1 MYFSVNT
8 SYKVTMNQVKIGKFI
23 AQCRKEQNITQ
34 AELAEKTGIAL
45 ITIARWETVDIKP
58 QMKAYGK
65 FLAFCEANGIKFE

>member
-1 MYFSVNT
+1 MTLKQQLIYVR
-8 SYKVTMNQVKIGKFI
+8 
-23 AQCRKEQNITQ
+23 RKLQLTQ

-65 FLAFCEANGIKFE
+65 FLSFCESNGIKFE